1 LPFSLTFSRR
11 LATLLGVTAVTA
23 MAAMPAAHAKDTW
36 PDHPITIV
44 SPYAP
49 GGTTDILARLLAPRL
64 QAKFGQP
71 IVVENRSG
79 AGGNIGTAYVAKA
92 KPDGYTFLLAAS
104 GPIVIAGTLYTS
116 LPYNPGKDFTA
127 VSPLAD
133 TNFVVA
139 VNSKSGLNSIQDV
152 LTKAK
157 AGNLS
162 FGSAGSGTPQ
172 HIIGEMFNVATKQKI
187 QHIPY
192 KGSGPLLNDLVGGQ
206 VPLAFENPL
215 PIMQQVKAG
224 NLKVLAVTGSKRSA
238 ALPDVPTLAE
248 AGIQGVDAKPWYGL
262 LGPAG
267 LPANITT
274 RMNEAVQEI
283 LASPDVKAQL
293 ASLGVEPMVMKPKE
307 YQTFMDKD
315 IIKWGAA
322 VKASGATVD

>member
-1 LPFSLTFSRR
+1 MSLTPTLTRR
-11 LATLLGVTAVTA
+11 LAALFAVTA
-23 MAAMPAAHAKDTW
+23 AGTLAAVPVVQAKDTW

-64 QAKFGQP
+64 QAKFGQA
-71 IVVENRSG
+71 IVVENRAG

-104 GPIVIAGTLYTS
+104 GPIVIAGTLYKT
-116 LPYNPGKDFTA
+116 LPYRPGKDFTA

-139 VNSKSGLNSIQDV
+139 VNTKSGLNSIQDV
-152 LTKAK
+152 IAKAK
-157 AGNLS
+157 TGDLS

-248 AGIQGVDAKPWYGL
+248 TGVQGVDAKPWYGL

-267 LPANITT
+267 LPADITT

-307 YQTFMDKD
+307 YQAFMDKD
-315 IIKWGAA
+315 IVRWGAA

>member
-1 LPFSLTFSRR
+1 MNHALPRR
-11 LATLLGVTAVTA
+11 LAALFAVTA
-23 MAAMPAAHAKDTW
+23 LAGFTPVHAKDTW
-36 PDHPITIV
+36 PDKPISLV

-49 GGTTDILARLLAPRL
+49 GGTTDILARLLSPRL
-64 QAKFGQP
+64 QEKLGQP
-71 IVVENRSG
+71 IIVENRSG

-104 GPIVIAGTLYTS
+104 GPIVIAGTLYS
-116 LPYNPGKDFTA
+116 QLPYRPEKDFSA
-127 VSPLAD
+127 VSPLAN
-133 TNFVVA
+133 TSFVVA
-139 VNSKSGLNSIQDV
+139 VNAKAGLNSIQDV
-152 LTKAK
+152 ITRAK

-172 HIIGEMFNVATKQKI
+172 HIIGEMFNVAANTKI

-224 NLKVLAVTGSKRSA
+224 NLKVLAVTGGQRSA

-248 AGIQGVDAKPWYGL
+248 SGMKGVDAQPWYGV

-267 LPANITT
+267 VPDAIVN
-274 RMNEAVQEI
+274 RMNAAIQEI

-293 ASLGVEPMVMKPKE
+293 ASLGVEPMVMTPRE
-307 YQTFMDKD
+307 FHAFIGKD
-315 IIKWGAA
+315 IVKWGAA